1 MGAMKELDIILHNIV
16 DEGIESG
23 FIGSNLK
30 SYVYDEAVNTYK
42 LSGSIVKP
50 FVEAKVDQLSEEI
63 FE

>member
-30 SYVYDEAVNTYK
+30 NYVYDEAVNTYK
-42 LSGSIVKP
+42 LSRSIVEP
-50 FVEAKVDQLSEEI
+50 FVEVKVDQLSEEI